1 MVRVAGVEPAWTCAQ
16 DMWVAATLHP
26 DSLREG
32 LSALPDLPLYT
43 YNLAERVHHVH
54 QIALRFHHRINGLVR
69 HRSFIDD
76 IRVLTTFDAGGCLSV
91 VIQGKA
97 ALRFCT

>member
-54 QIALRFHHRINGLVR
+54 QIALRFHHGVNGLVR
-69 HRSFIDD
+69 HWCFVNDV
-76 IRVLTTFDAGGCLSV
+76 RVLSTLDGSRRLR
-91 VIQGKA
+91 VIVQREA
-97 ALRFCT
+97 ALRFRT